1 MAVVAAI
8 LSSDDPPSR
17 PTAVTIEDVA
27 VLDAG
32 RSARLEP

>member
-1 MAVVAAI
+1 MAAASI
-8 LSSDDPPSR
+8 LSSDDPLPR

-27 VLDAG
+27 VLEAG